1 MWRRFRSG
9 DKYQSNNLGQYLVEL
24 EALMRRANPFSSWQ
38 ERANWVIDIAEW
50 IRHEP
55 VVSLR
60 EEGAWR
66 RVKQQ
71 RVVFM
76 LDWLDAHRDV
86 RRVVQTTLQKTLR
99 EAAGPELFC
108 ATGLPHE
115 PAFFNELS
123 EHIIKYLLPKP
134 PSEADLSVLFTAMFP
149 HPADAEWLLELDAE
163 TVQRIWKLTADDGI
177 SHSYHQQIDEALIY
191 LVTAVLADGVSKA
204 FRYRLDPKMPL
215 QATPFMVLRRELER
229 YLYLSPTDEA
239 ALRSVRMLIAVCQA
253 QTDRIYG
260 HLDEHGVSVSLV
272 YRVERMRAHLSRM
285 TRLIDLRAAV
295 ASQQLLEVARAL
307 KDELQ
312 DELTDERGDA
322 LTRDAEPLEEAAGNW
337 SEQSR
342 PPTMK
347 AVRTSDMNR
356 VSIAGGQTPSKKS
369 GKLAGQPG
377 DQSTGQLNH
386 RASVRLVGKSTN
398 TTNIKATVETTSGT
412 GQIQALLV
420 DFILAHHHR
429 SSIRGLVRR
438 SFSLLAR
445 KMVERNADHGEQY
458 IARDQ
463 REYRAMLMAACRGGV
478 LTAFTVLG
486 KAVLSSAGLARFF
499 EGLFASLNYAV
510 SFLAISAIGGVL
522 ATKQPAV
529 TAPALA
535 AKMSQLDTVEGLRT
549 LIAEVALLLRSQA
562 AAVFGNLIAV
572 VPTMLLISLAILFT
586 SHKPMLDAGHAQA
599 TIDGLSIIGPTP
611 LFAALTGILLW
622 LSSLA
627 AGFSDN
633 WFALRRLRDALTHQR
648 RLVHILG
655 ALRAKRWAAW
665 LERHIAQIV
674 GNITLGVLLGMSP
687 VIAQFFGL
695 PLDVRHVTLS
705 TGGLTAAASSLGWSV
720 LMMPHFWLAVAGI
733 ASIGLLNVG
742 VSFGCAMVLALRARE
757 VPVRIRR
764 LVFRAV
770 LRRFS
775 ASPRSFLFPET
786 VVVLTS
792 VPGDGDAVQASQ
804 DSTVDSSVLNTSQD
818 AQNINEE
825 LTEAHVENV
834 VPLVKSE

>member
-1 MWRRFRSG
+1 MWRRFRQGERSP
-9 DKYQSNNLGQYLVEL
+9 DQHDAQYATEI
-24 EALMRRANPFSSWQ
+24 EALMRRANPFTTWQ
-38 ERANWVIDIAEW
+38 ERANWTIDIAEW

-55 VVSLR
+55 TVSLL

-76 LDWLDAHRDV
+76 LDWLDANRDV

-108 ATGLPHE
+108 ATGLPNE

-123 EHIIKYLLPKP
+123 EHVIKYVLPKP
-134 PSEADLSVLFTAMFP
+134 PAEADLSVLFTAMFP
-149 HPADAEWLLELDAE
+149 HPEDAEWLLELDAQ
-163 TVQRIWKLTADDGI
+163 TVERIWKLTADDGI
-177 SHSYHQQIDEALIY
+177 SHMYHQQIDEALIY
-191 LVTAVLADGVSKA
+191 LVTAVLADGISKA

-215 QATPFMVLRRELER
+215 QATPFMVLRRELEK
-229 YLYLSPTDEA
+229 YLYLSPTDEG

-253 QTDRIYG
+253 QTDRIYA

-295 ASQQLLEVARAL
+295 AASHELEVSELLRDEVEIESHANISAQLEFVAL
-307 KDELQ
+307 NVADKTQKKDKVAAMSG
-312 DELTDERGDA
+312 ER
-322 LTRDAEPLEEAAGNW
+322 PLDK
-337 SEQSR
+337 
-342 PPTMK
+342 T
-347 AVRTSDMNR
+347 
-356 VSIAGGQTPSKKS
+356 
-369 GKLAGQPG
+369 KL
-377 DQSTGQLNH
+377 
-386 RASVRLVGKSTN
+386 
-398 TTNIKATVETTSGT
+398 GT

-429 SSIRGLVRR
+429 SSIRGLLRR

-445 KMVERNADHGEQY
+445 KMVERNADHGEHY
-458 IARDQ
+458 IARDKAG
-463 REYRAMLMAACRGGV
+463 YRSMLMAACRGGV
-478 LTAFTVLG
+478 VTAFTVLG
-486 KAVLSSAGLARFF
+486 KSLLSSAGFARFF
-499 EGLFASLNYAV
+499 EGLFASLNYAA
-510 SFLAISAIGGVL
+510 SFLLISAVGGVL

-549 LIAEVALLLRSQA
+549 LLAEVALLLRSQA

-572 VPTMLLISLAILFT
+572 VPTMLLISMVILMT
-586 SHKPMLDAGHAQA
+586 THAPMMGAAEAHKNLDS
-599 TIDGLSIIGPTP
+599 LSIVGPTP

-627 AGFSDN
+627 SGFADN
-633 WFALRRLRDALTHQR
+633 WFALRRLREALTHQR
-648 RLVHILG
+648 RLVHVLG
-655 ALRAKRWAAW
+655 PLRAQRWALW

-674 GNITLGVLLGMSP
+674 GNISLGLLLGMSP
-687 VIAQFFGL
+687 VIVQFFGL
-695 PLDVRHVTLS
+695 HLDVRHVTLA
-705 TGGLTAAASSLGWSV
+705 TGSLTAAASSLGWSV
-720 LMMPHFWLAVAGI
+720 LFLPHFWLAVAGI

-742 VSFGCAMVLALRARE
+742 VSFSCALVLALRARE

-775 ASPRSFLFPET
+775 ASPRSFLFPEAAVSTAT
-786 VVVLTS
+786 VHPDKEIVEDDIAATEAS
-792 VPGDGDAVQASQ
+792 IGDQ
-804 DSTVDSSVLNTSQD
+804 DSAHVIEQVATLTPPSPPQFVDSKR
-818 AQNINEE
+818 
-825 LTEAHVENV
+825 HG
-834 VPLVKSE
+834 

>member
-1 MWRRFRSG
+1 MKIFFLRLRVMWRRFRQG
-9 DKYQSNNLGQYLVEL
+9 DRYQNNSQDHYAIEL
-24 EALMRRANPFSSWQ
+24 EALMRRANPFASWQ
-38 ERANWVIDIAEW
+38 ERANWTIDIAEW

-55 VVSLR
+55 TVSLL

-86 RRVVQTTLQKTLR
+86 RRIVQTTLQKTLR

-108 ATGLPHE
+108 ATGLPNE

-123 EHIIKYLLPKP
+123 EHVIKYILPKP
-134 PSEADLSVLFTAMFP
+134 PAEADLSVLFTAMFP
-149 HPADAEWLLELDAE
+149 HPEDAEWLLELDAE
-163 TVQRIWKLTADDGI
+163 TVERIWKLTADDGI
-177 SHSYHQQIDEALIY
+177 SHMYHQQIDEALIY
-191 LVTAVLADGVSKA
+191 LVTAVLADGISKA

-229 YLYLSPTDEA
+229 YLYLSPTDEG

-260 HLDEHGVSVSLV
+260 HLDEYGVSVSLV

-295 ASQQLLEVARAL
+295 ASNLAL
-307 KDELQ
+307 DVSKTLQNAPNSEFSDESS
-312 DELTDERGDA
+312 EAFTDSWGEDGATAIGGVRH
-322 LTRDAEPLEEAAGNW
+322 RIIAG
-337 SEQSR
+337 SASITSVR
-342 PPTMK
+342 TVK
-347 AVRTSDMNR
+347 AV
-356 VSIAGGQTPSKKS
+356 SK
-369 GKLAGQPG
+369 
-377 DQSTGQLNH
+377 T
-386 RASVRLVGKSTN
+386 
-398 TTNIKATVETTSGT
+398 GT

-445 KMVERNADHGEQY
+445 KMVERNADHGEHY
-458 IARDQ
+458 IARD
-463 REYRAMLMAACRGGV
+463 RKEYRAMLMAACRGGV

-486 KAVLSSAGLARFF
+486 KSLLSSAGLARFF

-549 LIAEVALLLRSQA
+549 LLAEVALLLRSQA

-572 VPTMLLISLAILFT
+572 VPTMLVISLVITLTTHA
-586 SHKPMLDAGHAQA
+586 PMLDVGHAQA
-599 TIDGLSIIGPTP
+599 TIDSLSIIGPTP

-627 AGFSDN
+627 SGFADN
-633 WFALRRLRDALTHQR
+633 WFALRRLREALTHQR
-648 RLVHILG
+648 RLIRVLG
-655 ALRAKRWAAW
+655 APRAQRWAAW
-665 LERHIAQIV
+665 LEHHIAQIV
-674 GNITLGVLLGMSP
+674 GNISLGLLLGMSP
-687 VIAQFFGL
+687 VIVQFFGL
-695 PLDVRHVTLS
+695 PLDVRHVTLA
-705 TGGLTAAASSLGWSV
+705 TGSLTAAASSLGWTVVMS
-720 LMMPHFWLAVAGI
+720 PHFWLAVVGI
-733 ASIGLLNVG
+733 ASVGVLNVG
-742 VSFGCAMVLALRARE
+742 VSFGCALVLALRARE

-764 LVFRAV
+764 VVFRAV

-775 ASPRSFLFPET
+775 ASPRSFLFSE
-786 VVVLTS
+786 VV
-792 VPGDGDAVQASQ
+792 AQAHPAQ
-804 DSTVDSSVLNTSQD
+804 DSEEIRSEEPEVGTEPYSETDREHGTQSKT
-818 AQNINEE
+818 QNIIE
-825 LTEAHVENV
+825 V
-834 VPLVKSE
+834 VSEPTTPTSTTLGETKR